1 MRYRMAEFDM
11 EVDII
16 IAKWMIILVVVCDE
30 VTIFNK
36 NNKNNKNNAQRCQ
49 TSKVICKRGQDR

>member
-1 MRYRMAEFDM
+1 MAEFDM

-36 NNKNNKNNAQRCQ
+36 NNKNNAQRCQ

>member
-1 MRYRMAEFDM
+1 MAEFDM

-16 IAKWMIILVVVCDE
+16 MAKWMIILVVVCDE